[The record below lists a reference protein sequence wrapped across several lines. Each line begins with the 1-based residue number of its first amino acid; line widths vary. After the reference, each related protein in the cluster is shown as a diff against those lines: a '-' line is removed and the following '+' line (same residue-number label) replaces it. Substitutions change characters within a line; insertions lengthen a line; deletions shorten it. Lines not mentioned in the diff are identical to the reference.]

1 MQETTGPPGGG
12 SLASPV
18 CLSPHRMQS
27 TTCSA
32 ASIQASGSPTPS
44 PVRPRR
50 ERRQVPGTLYW
61 KLSSQMRRMSARDPP
76 QLLPACLQA
85 SVPPFSENEN
95 RCHCPS
101 SWLPSLPPTLQPGR
115 PAPCPPPR
123 THPSLALSQGPA
135 LPELPHQRYAKGPG
149 VQEGAEGVRPI
160 HRRGEGP
167 PPRGCSSHWALFPL
181 SAVESPVW

>member
-1 MQETTGPPGGG
+1 MDLGEVAAWPHL
-12 SLASPV
+12 S

-50 ERRQVPGTLYW
+50 ERRQVPGTRYW
-61 KLSSQMRRMSARDPP
+61 KLSSQTRRMSARDPP

-85 SVPPFSENEN
+85 SVPPFQKMKIDAVALAPGFL
-95 RCHCPS
+95 HFP
-101 SWLPSLPPTLQPGR
+101 LLQPEDL
-115 PAPCPPPR
+115 PHALPPR
-123 THPSLALSQGPA
+123 THPSLALSQGPS

-149 VQEGAEGVRPI
+149 VQGGAEVVRPI
-160 HRRGEGP
+160 HRRGGGSPAEGP
-167 PPRGCSSHWALFPL
+167 APVTGLRFHCQLSSLL
-181 SAVESPVW
+181 YGKQQ